1 MDYARLGRR
10 ELPILNVLTVVEKT
24 EKTWD
29 DILKDEYNEEYF
41 KNLISFVKD
50 EYKVKTI
57 YPKENEVFNAFRYTD
72 FDNVKVVILGQD
84 PYHGPNQAEGLSF
97 SVSNEVLKP
106 PSLQNI
112 FKELES
118 DLGIPFPKKN
128 SLKPWASQ
136 GVLLLNAVLT
146 VEEHKP
152 TSHKD
157 KGWETFTDDVI
168 KELNQKKEPVVFIL
182 WGAYA
187 RNKKSLITN
196 PNHYIIESAHPSPF
210 SARNGF
216 FGSKPFSKTNE
227 FLKANNLKEIDW
239 KIE

>member
-1 MDYARLGRR
+1 MIGNKWD
-10 ELPILNVLTVVEKT
+10 ELL
-24 EKTWD
+24 
-29 DILKDEYNEEYF
+29 
-41 KNLISFVKD
+41 SD
-50 EYKVKTI
+50 EYKKKYFEELLEFVKNEYKTKTI
-57 YPKENEVFNAFRYTD
+57 YPKQNEVFNAFRYTD
-72 FDNVKVVILGQD
+72 YDDLKVVILGQD

-97 SVSNEVLKP
+97 SVSDEVLKP
-106 PSLQNI
+106 PSLKNI

-118 DLGIPFPKKN
+118 DLGIQFPEAN
-128 SLKPWASQ
+128 SLKPWAKQ

-168 KELNQKKEPVVFIL
+168 KIINEKKEPVVFIL

-187 RNKKSLITN
+187 RAKKELITN
-196 PNHYIIESAHPSPF
+196 KHHLIIESAHPSPF

-227 FLKANNLKEIDW
+227 FLKKNGIKEIDW
-239 KIE
+239 RVE

>member
-1 MDYARLGRR
+1 MIGND
-10 ELPILNVLTVVEKT
+10 
-24 EKTWD
+24 WD
-29 DILKDEYNEEYF
+29 ALLKDEYQKEYF
-41 KNLISFVKD
+41 KNLLEFVKE
-50 EYKVKTI
+50 EYKHKII
-57 YPKENEVFNAFRYTD
+57 YPKQNEVFNAFRYTS

-118 DLGIPFPKKN
+118 DLGRPFPKSN
-128 SLKPWASQ
+128 SLKPWAKQ

-168 KELNQKKEPVVFIL
+168 KILNNKKEPVVFIL
-182 WGAYA
+182 WGSYA
-187 RNKKSLITN
+187 RNKRGLITN
-196 PNHYIIESAHPSPF
+196 SRHLIIESAHPSPF

-216 FGSKPFSKTNE
+216 FGSRPFSKTNK
-227 FLKANNLKEIDW
+227 FLSDNNLKEIDW
-239 KIE
+239 SVE

>member
-1 MDYARLGRR
+1 MIGNKWDNY
-10 ELPILNVLTVVEKT
+10 LNKEYEK
-24 EKTWD
+24 
-29 DILKDEYNEEYF
+29 EYF
-41 KNLISFVKD
+41 KKLLDFVKE
-50 EYKVKTI
+50 EYKTKTI
-57 YPKENEVFNAFRYTD
+57 YPKQNEVFNAFRYTD

-97 SVSNEVLKP
+97 SAKNEVLKP
-106 PSLQNI
+106 PSLKNI

-118 DLGIPFPKKN
+118 DLGIPFPETN
-128 SLKPWASQ
+128 SLKPWAKQ

-157 KGWETFTDDVI
+157 KGWEIFTDDII
-168 KELNQKKEPVVFIL
+168 KILNEKEEPVVFIL
-182 WGAYA
+182 WGSYA
-187 RNKKSLITN
+187 RAKKALITN
-196 PNHYIIESAHPSPF
+196 KKHLIIESAHPSPF

-227 FLKANNLKEIDW
+227 FLKKNGLKEIDW
-239 KIE
+239 RIE

>member
-1 MDYARLGRR
+1 MIG
-10 ELPILNVLTVVEKT
+10 NN
-24 EKTWD
+24 WD
-29 DILKDEYNEEYF
+29 LKLKDEFKKEYF
-41 KNLISFVKD
+41 TNLMNFIKN
-50 EYKVKTI
+50 EYKTKTI
-57 YPKENEVFNAFRYTD
+57 YPKQNEVFNAFRYTD
-72 FDNVKVVILGQD
+72 FNNVKVVIIGQD

-118 DLGIPFPKKN
+118 DLGIPFPKHN
-128 SLKPWASQ
+128 SLKPWAKQ

-168 KELNQKKEPVVFIL
+168 KIINKKQQPVVFIL
-182 WGAYA
+182 WGAFA
-187 RNKKSLITN
+187 RSKKNLITN
-196 PNHYIIESAHPSPF
+196 PKHLIIESAHPSPF

-216 FGSKPFSKTNE
+216 FGSKPFSRTNE
-227 FLKANNLKEIDW
+227 FLRKNHLKEIDW
-239 KIE
+239 RIE

>member
-1 MDYARLGRR
+1 MIGNKWDYY
-10 ELPILNVLTVVEKT
+10 
-24 EKTWD
+24 
-29 DILKDEYNEEYF
+29 LKQEFDKDYF
-41 KNLISFVKD
+41 KELLSFVKK
-50 EYKVKTI
+50 EYHEKTI
-57 YPKENEVFNAFRYTD
+57 YPKQNEVFNAFRYTD

-118 DLGIPFPKKN
+118 DLKIPFPEHN
-128 SLKPWASQ
+128 SLKPWAKQ

-157 KGWETFTDDVI
+157 KGWEQFTDAVI
-168 KELNQKKEPVVFIL
+168 QILNKKEEPIVFIL
-182 WGAYA
+182 WGSYA
-187 RNKKSLITN
+187 RSKKIFITN
-196 PNHYIIESAHPSPF
+196 PKHLIIESAHPSPF

-216 FGSKPFSKTNE
+216 FGSKPFSRTND
-227 FLKANNLKEIDW
+227 FLRKNHRKEIDW
-239 KIE
+239 RIE

>member
-1 MDYARLGRR
+1 MIG
-10 ELPILNVLTVVEKT
+10 NN
-24 EKTWD
+24 WD
-29 DILKDEYNEEYF
+29 IKLKDEFKKEYF
-41 KNLISFVKD
+41 TNLMNFIKN
-50 EYKVKTI
+50 EYKTKTI
-57 YPKENEVFNAFRYTD
+57 YPKQNEVFNAFRYTD
-72 FDNVKVVILGQD
+72 FNNVKVVIIGQD

-118 DLGIPFPKKN
+118 DLGIPFPKHN
-128 SLKPWASQ
+128 SLKPWAKQ

-146 VEEHKP
+146 VEEHRP

-168 KELNQKKEPVVFIL
+168 KIINKKQQPVVFIL
-182 WGAYA
+182 WGAFA
-187 RNKKSLITN
+187 RSKKNLITN
-196 PNHYIIESAHPSPF
+196 PKHLIIESAHPSPF

-216 FGSKPFSKTNE
+216 FGSKPFSRTNE
-227 FLKANNLKEIDW
+227 FLRKNNLKEIDW
-239 KIE
+239 RIE

>member
-1 MDYARLGRR
+1 MIGNKWDYY
-10 ELPILNVLTVVEKT
+10 
-24 EKTWD
+24 
-29 DILKDEYNEEYF
+29 LKQEFDKDYF
-41 KNLISFVKD
+41 KELLSFVKK
-50 EYKVKTI
+50 EYHEKTI
-57 YPKENEVFNAFRYTD
+57 YPKQNEVFNAFRYTD

-112 FKELES
+112 FKELEN
-118 DLGIPFPKKN
+118 DLKIPFPEHN
-128 SLKPWASQ
+128 SLKPWAKQ

-157 KGWETFTDDVI
+157 KGWEKFTDAVI
-168 KELNQKKEPVVFIL
+168 QLLNKKEKPIVFIL
-182 WGAYA
+182 WGSYA
-187 RNKKSLITN
+187 RSKKTFITN
-196 PNHYIIESAHPSPF
+196 PKHLIIESAHPSPF

-227 FLKANNLKEIDW
+227 FLRNNNIKEIDW
-239 KIE
+239 RIE

>member
-1 MDYARLGRR
+1 MIGNKWD
-10 ELPILNVLTVVEKT
+10 EVLQ
-24 EKTWD
+24 
-29 DILKDEYNEEYF
+29 DEFKKEYF
-41 KNLISFVKD
+41 VDLMNFVKS
-50 EYKVKTI
+50 EYRRNTI
-57 YPKENEVFNAFRYTD
+57 YPKQNEVFNAFRYTD

-106 PSLQNI
+106 PSLKNI

-118 DLGIPFPKKN
+118 DLKIPFPEHN
-128 SLKPWASQ
+128 SLKKWAKE

-157 KGWETFTDDVI
+157 KGWEIFTDDII
-168 KELNQKKEPVVFIL
+168 KILNERNTPTVFIL

-187 RNKKSLITN
+187 KDKKKLITN
-196 PNHYIIESAHPSPF
+196 PNHLVIESAHPSPF

-216 FGSKPFSKTNE
+216 FGSKPFSRTNE
-227 FLKANNLKEIDW
+227 FLEKNNIKGVDW
-239 KIE
+239 RIE

>member
-1 MDYARLGRR
+1 MIGNKWDS
-10 ELPILNVLTVVEKT
+10 ILNE
-24 EKTWD
+24 
-29 DILKDEYNEEYF
+29 EYNKEYF
-41 KNLISFVKD
+41 KNLIDFIKQ
-50 EYKVKTI
+50 EYKNKTI
-57 YPKENEVFNAFRYTD
+57 YPKQNEVFNAFRYTD

-106 PSLQNI
+106 PSLKNI

-118 DLGIPFPKKN
+118 DLGIRFPEDN
-128 SLKPWASQ
+128 SLKPWAKQ

-157 KGWETFTDDVI
+157 KGWEIFTDNVI
-168 KELNQKKEPVVFIL
+168 KTLNKREKPVVFIL

-187 RNKKSLITN
+187 RAKKEYITN
-196 PNHYIIESAHPSPF
+196 PKHYIIESAHPSPF

-227 FLKANNLKEIDW
+227 FLKKNNIKEIDW
-239 KIE
+239 RVE